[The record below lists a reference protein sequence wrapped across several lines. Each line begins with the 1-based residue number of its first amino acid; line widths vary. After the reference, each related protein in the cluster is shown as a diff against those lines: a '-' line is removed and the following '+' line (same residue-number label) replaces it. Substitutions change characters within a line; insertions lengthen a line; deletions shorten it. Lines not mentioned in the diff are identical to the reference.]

1 MNQKANENDLALIGA
16 AWSKPIKRFTSLSGS
31 LFKSMM
37 FPACWVSRWDRNGGV
52 STFIRKWY
60 FGNF

>member
-1 MNQKANENDLALIGA
+1 MSQKTNAIDA
-16 AWSKPIKRFTSLSGS
+16 AFTGVGLSNPVKRFTSLPGS
-31 LFKSMM
+31 IIKQVM
-37 FPACWVSRWDRNGGV
+37 FPICWISRWDRNGGV